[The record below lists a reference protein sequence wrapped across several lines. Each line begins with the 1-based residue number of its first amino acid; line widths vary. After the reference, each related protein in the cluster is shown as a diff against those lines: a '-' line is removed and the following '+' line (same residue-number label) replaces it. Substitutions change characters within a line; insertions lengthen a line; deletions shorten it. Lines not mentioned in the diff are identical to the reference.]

1 MIDKIINEWTYQLE
15 VGYPTKESDYEVLRS
30 VLQETNM
37 LSEQEIH
44 NTVLQAQGIFESKEN
59 TDRIKNDIQSLQG
72 AGPNPIYVSTDSQI
86 IINNFNKRSK
96 EFKLGVA
103 DYLRD
108 NNIESDID
116 NGFLDL
122 TIDTSTSKFA
132 KDLKFDVPKAS
143 ADQYM
148 DFSNPEMFQNFIY
161 DEYGATGQ
169 EFNGLPELYKAV
181 KESPNSNELMNLIT
195 DLNKKPL
202 KSGDYVIKGIDAEL
216 YNLINRTVRIPNGH
230 YSELWFAIK
239 FNGEVKG
246 GVAGES
252 IVSDVD
258 VGADGVS
265 LKDYEKISTVDFGN
279 LTADTAILLKTA
291 VNSFEMLTGM
301 QINKSMTRDS
311 INAILDNLDSEEL
324 KNDIRSLMQI
334 SKDTE
339 IKVIRRFVDK
349 LQRFMPDGNPERIVE
364 NFCAQLDDTI
374 NLKLLGGRGGNVKWW
389 GIINKG
395 VLYLE
400 TSDEVY
406 SALKCKNNR
415 ISPAVGNFKGFH
427 LFVNGNRINAAIKD
441 MRLAQEG

>member
-1 MIDKIINEWTYQLE
+1 MTPNSKNYLYPFTQSWDKVKLQYLFRRISYGIPEKNIARYLKSSPNTLINTIINKAK
-15 VGYPTKESDYEVLRS
+15 KERVLP
-30 VLQETNM
+30 QPAWAN
-37 LSEQEIH
+37 
-44 NTVLQAQGIFESKEN
+44 
-59 TDRIKNDIQSLQG
+59 
-72 AGPNPIYVSTDSQI
+72 
-86 IINNFNKRSK
+86 
-96 EFKLGVA
+96 
-103 DYLRD
+103 
-108 NNIESDID
+108 
-116 NGFLDL
+116 
-122 TIDTSTSKFA
+122 
-132 KDLKFDVPKAS
+132 
-143 ADQYM
+143 
-148 DFSNPEMFQNFIY
+148 
-161 DEYGATGQ
+161 
-169 EFNGLPELYKAV
+169 
-181 KESPNSNELMNLIT
+181 
-195 DLNKKPL
+195 
-202 KSGDYVIKGIDAEL
+202 
-216 YNLINRTVRIPNGH
+216 
-230 YSELWFAIK
+230 W
-239 FNGEVKG
+239 
-246 GVAGES
+246 
-252 IVSDVD
+252 
-258 VGADGVS
+258 S

-364 NFCAQLDDTI
+364 NFCAQLDNTI
-374 NLKLLGGRGGNVKWW
+374 KAKLSDGNVRWW